1 MTEEPWMYLLLRSW
15 SEKATYWIGP
25 GLGLCVIPTIWQSEK
40 GRTFE
45 TIKNVSVCQR
55 LRRMERWADR
65 AQRLF
70 KAVKLFCMID
80 MHACHYTFV
89 KTHGI
94 YNTKYPMYLM
104 NSNIN
109 YGLFWVKDTSFF
121 SSCGNVDSDR
131 VCTCGGPEGI
141 RKNLY
146 SLLNFSL
153 NIKLLWKRK

>member
-1 MTEEPWMYLLLRSW
+1 MLLRSQ

-25 GLGLCVIPTIWQSEK
+25 GLGLCMIPTIWQSEK

-45 TIKNVSVCQR
+45 TVKKVSVCQR
-55 LRRMERWADR
+55 LRKMERWTGR
-65 AQRLF
+65 AQMLF
-70 KAVKLFCMID
+70 KAVKLFCLMY
-80 MHACHYTFV
+80 MHTCHYTFV

-104 NSNIN
+104 NSKIN
-109 YGLFWVKDTSFF
+109 YRLLGVKDTSLYCHHFPPAV
-121 SSCGNVDSDR
+121 GLLIVT
-131 VCTCGGPEGI
+131 VCTCGRPEGI